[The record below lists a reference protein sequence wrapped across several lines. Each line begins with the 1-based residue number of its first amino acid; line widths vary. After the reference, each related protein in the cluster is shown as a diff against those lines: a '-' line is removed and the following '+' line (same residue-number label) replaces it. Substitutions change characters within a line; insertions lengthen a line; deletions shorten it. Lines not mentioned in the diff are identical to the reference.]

1 MLLFRTSIGPASL
14 KHLLSRFNC
23 FFEKEAFR
31 RAVAAECIPARPRA
45 HAWMQMDPSL
55 IFSPLQRLKLK
66 QGCGP
71 HRIGFGNN
79 QSNGIGR
86 NPLNTFPAELTLS
99 R

>member
-1 MLLFRTSIGPASL
+1 
-14 KHLLSRFNC
+14 
-23 FFEKEAFR
+23 
-31 RAVAAECIPARPRA
+31 
-45 HAWMQMDPSL
+45 MDPSL